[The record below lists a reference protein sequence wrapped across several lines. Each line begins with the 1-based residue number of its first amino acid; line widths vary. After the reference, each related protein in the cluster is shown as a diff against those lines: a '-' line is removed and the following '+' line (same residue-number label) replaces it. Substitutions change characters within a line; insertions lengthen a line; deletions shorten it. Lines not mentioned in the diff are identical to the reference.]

1 MSVQLVFKSG
11 ELTALLEGEIDH
23 HTAREVR
30 EEIDS
35 ASSPVKPHTLTLDF
49 SGVQFMD
56 SSGVGLILGRYKL
69 VSMWGGQVCV
79 ANMPEKLEKIV
90 SMAGIRNLCTMVK
103 DVEEK

>member
-30 EEIDS
+30 EEIYS
-35 ASSPVKPHTLTLDF
+35 AASQVKPHTLTLDF

>member
-35 ASSPVKPHTLTLDF
+35 GA
-49 SGVQFMD
+49 
-56 SSGVGLILGRYKL
+56 
-69 VSMWGGQVCV
+69 
-79 ANMPEKLEKIV
+79 
-90 SMAGIRNLCTMVK
+90 
-103 DVEEK
+103 

>member
-1 MSVQLVFKSG
+1 MSVQLAFKSG
-11 ELTALLEGEIDH
+11 ELIALLEGEIDH

-35 ASSPVKPHTLTLDF
+35 AASQVKPHTLTLDF

>member
-23 HTAREVR
+23 HTAREV
-30 EEIDS
+30 
-35 ASSPVKPHTLTLDF
+35 TLDF